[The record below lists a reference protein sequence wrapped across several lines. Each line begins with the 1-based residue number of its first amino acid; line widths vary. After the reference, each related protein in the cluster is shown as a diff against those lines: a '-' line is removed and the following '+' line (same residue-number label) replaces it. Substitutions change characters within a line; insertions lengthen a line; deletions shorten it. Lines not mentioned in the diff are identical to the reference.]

1 TKRIGKSIL
10 EKTLTRWPVFV
21 DHFTRGD
28 MELNNEYQNYED
40 EDDESADDL
49 PPSHRPR
56 SFQSIIGWLYDK
68 AVSGIAGIESAE
80 MLAARYLEDAKG

>member
-1 TKRIGKSIL
+1 MNLRPGPPFFLPACLQRS
-10 EKTLTRWPVFV
+10 
-21 DHFTRGD
+21 D

-49 PPSHRPR
+49 PPSHHPR

>member
-1 TKRIGKSIL
+1 MVPAFFLSACLQRS
-10 EKTLTRWPVFV
+10 
-21 DHFTRGD
+21 D
-28 MELNNEYQNYED
+28 MELDNEYQNYED

-49 PPSHRPR
+49 PPSHHPR